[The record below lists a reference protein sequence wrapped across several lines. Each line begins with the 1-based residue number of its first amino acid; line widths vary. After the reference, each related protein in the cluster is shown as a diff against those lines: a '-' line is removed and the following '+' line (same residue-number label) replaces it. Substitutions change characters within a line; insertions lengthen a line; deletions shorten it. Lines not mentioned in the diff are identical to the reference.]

1 MLLNSIGLFFKYIFW
16 FRQRLNMNNHM
27 AKCFENEVCGRGNLQ
42 NRHVLIYR
50 QSVVKTTNVVFF
62 R

>member
-1 MLLNSIGLFFKYIFW
+1 
-16 FRQRLNMNNHM
+16 MNNHM

-50 QSVVKTTNVVFF
+50 QCVVKTTNVVFF
-62 R
+62 DERFRSAFRLVGSLLD

>member
-1 MLLNSIGLFFKYIFW
+1 
-16 FRQRLNMNNHM
+16 MNNHM

-62 R
+62 NERLQSAFRLVGSLLD